1 MKNNQAMNLSD
12 LAANGTAL
20 ELAIA
25 EVQGEVTVT
34 RLKVKNA
41 PKTSGVGVK
50 NRRAVT
56 GEVNYNGVA
65 VGKGGM
71 GNLNGVGGIGK
82 EMVSDLDRVV
92 SKAKNQYADDR
103 KAAARERAAERE
115 ANAFAA
121 LDDLLSEV

>member
-1 MKNNQAMNLSD
+1 MTDLSK
-12 LAANGTAL
+12 LAASGNAL
-20 ELAIA
+20 DLAIA
-25 EVQGEVTVT
+25 EAQGVAKVT

-41 PKTSGVGVK
+41 PKTGGVGVK

-71 GNLNGVGGIGK
+71 GNLNGVGGIGR
-82 EMVSDLDRVV
+82 EMVGDLNRVV
-92 SKAKNQYADDR
+92 SEAKNQYAEDR

-115 ANAFAA
+115 AEAFAA
-121 LDDLLSEV
+121 LDELLEG